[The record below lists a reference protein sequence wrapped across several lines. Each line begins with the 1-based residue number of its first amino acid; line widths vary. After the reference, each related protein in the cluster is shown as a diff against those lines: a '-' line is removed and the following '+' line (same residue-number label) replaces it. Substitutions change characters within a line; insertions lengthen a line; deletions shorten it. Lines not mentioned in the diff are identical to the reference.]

1 MTREERFTPIINNW
15 INSFNYTGGIVA
27 GTGVGKTR
35 GIGMTILKLKQVK
48 DAIIIVPTR
57 KLKDDW
63 EQIII
68 ENEISIN
75 TQVIVVNTAIK
86 NEYVTDLLL
95 IDEAHLILAETFIN
109 VFKTVKFNKLLWL
122 TATIERTD
130 GRHSLL
136 LEKAP
141 IIDTITL
148 EEAVEH
154 GWVTPYKLSIIK
166 TELNKTER
174 RKLDIIDA
182 RFKSLSITLSATG
195 INAFKAA
202 NKYIKYLDLK
212 KYLVAKST
220 KQIFAVKA
228 IRTILIKKWGREP
241 TNIELKT
248 VITERFRKLNA
259 VEKGYYLKLALA
271 SKKYYKAIRD
281 RKTLITHS
289 KAKLKETVNLLKTL
303 KDVIIFAEEIKVLTN
318 IAVELD
324 KLGIEYAIYHSKQS
338 KKERDRQLEKF
349 ENNEVDILLSAKA
362 LTTGVSINR
371 ISNGIMHSYNSSK
384 VTSIQSIGR
393 MLRISPDKSLANIFY
408 LLTKD
413 TQEEKWLT
421 KITQII

>member
-1 MTREERFTPIINNW
+1 MTREERFNSIISKW
-15 INSFNYTGGIVA
+15 SSCYNYTAGVVA
-27 GTGVGKTR
+27 STGSGKTR
-35 GIGMTILKLKQVK
+35 GIGMMVLKLKEVK
-48 DAIIIVPTR
+48 SAVIIVPTR

-86 NEYVTDLLL
+86 HEYVTDLLL

-148 EEAVEH
+148 EEAVENK
-154 GWVTPYKLSIIK
+154 WITPYKLNIVE

-174 RKLDIIDA
+174 KKLDIIDA
-182 RFKSLSITLSATG
+182 RFKSLSITLATTG
-195 INAFKAA
+195 MNAFKAA
-202 NKYIKYLDLK
+202 DKYIKYLDLK

-220 KQIFAVKA
+220 KQIFAIKA
-228 IRTILIKKWGREP
+228 IRTILIKKWGRKP
-241 TNIELKT
+241 TDTELKT
-248 VITERFRKLNA
+248 VILERFRKLNA
-259 VEKGYYLKLALA
+259 VEKKYYLNLALS
-271 SKKYYKAIRD
+271 SKKYYKTIRD

-289 KAKLKETVNLLKTL
+289 KNKLKETVNLLKIL
-303 KDVIIFAEEIKVLTN
+303 KDVIVFAEEIKVLTN
-318 IAVELD
+318 IAIELD
-324 KLGIEYAIYHSKQS
+324 KLGIKYAIYHSKQS

-371 ISNGIMHSYNSSK
+371 ISNGIVHTYNSSK
-384 VTSIQSIGR
+384 VTSIQVIGR
-393 MLRISPDKSLANIFY
+393 LLRISPDKSLANIFY

-421 KITQII
+421 KIMQHT